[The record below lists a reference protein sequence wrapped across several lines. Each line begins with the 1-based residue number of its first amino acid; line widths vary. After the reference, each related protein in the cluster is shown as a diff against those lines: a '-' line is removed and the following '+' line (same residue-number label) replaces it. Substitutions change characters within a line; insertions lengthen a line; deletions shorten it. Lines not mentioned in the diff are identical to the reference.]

1 MEPSTLDPRQKD
13 LVGLSFCRGSRVEG
27 SLSRVAGN
35 NFFFNSFFYKNRN
48 VLLLLLFLIKIVRG
62 HSNSLKSKEP
72 VKVDRSCLK
81 KYHRV

>member
-13 LVGLSFCRGSRVEG
+13 LVGLSFCRGQQ
-27 SLSRVAGN
+27 
-35 NFFFNSFFYKNRN
+35 FFFQFFFYKNRN

>member
-1 MEPSTLDPRQKD
+1 MEPSTKRFGGSIFL
-13 LVGLSFCRGSRVEG
+13 SRVEG
-27 SLSRVAGN
+27 RGFLVEGRGQQ
-35 NFFFNSFFYKNRN
+35 FFFQFFFYKNRN